1 MAYTTIKKP
10 SDYFNTVLYVG
21 NETDNH
27 AITGVGFQPDFV
39 WAKNRTV
46 AESHNL
52 FDSVRGATKLLIP
65 NTTPAES
72 TQATF
77 LKSFDTDGFTL
88 GTSNNIND
96 SGANLVAWN
105 WLANN
110 TSGSSNTD
118 GSITSTVSAN
128 TTSGFSIVSFTG
140 TGSAGTVGH
149 GLNSNLGMIIV
160 KSRTSA
166 GSNWTCWHKTLNQTD
181 DYIFL
186 NTTGAKGTISNVWN
200 STAPTSSVFG
210 VPSGGYDNNLS
221 GNNMIAY
228 CFAEKQGFSK
238 FGSYVGNGNADG
250 TFVYTGF
257 KPAWV
262 MIKSSSSATT
272 NWQIFD
278 NKRTNNASNPTDDII
293 FANTSGAE
301 NLDST
306 ANPIDFLS
314 NGFKCRGTNVNS
326 NSSGVS
332 YIYMA
337 FAAEPLV
344 GDNPATAR

>member
-1 MAYTTIKKP
+1 MSYTNGLDNPTL
-10 SDYFNTVLYVG
+10 YFNTVLYTG

-65 NTTPAES
+65 NTTNAES

-105 WLANN
+105 FLASN
-110 TSGSSNTD
+110 TTASNTD

-128 TTSGFSIVSFTG
+128 TTSGFSIVTYTG
-140 TGSAGTVGH
+140 NNTAGATVGH
-149 GLNSNLGMIIV
+149 SLGTTPQLIII
-160 KSRTSA
+160 KNRDSA
-166 GSNWTCWHKTLNQTD
+166 VNWQSYHEVLGNQA
-181 DYIFL
+181 YLRL
-186 NTTGAKGTISNVWN
+186 NTTGAASTGASIWN
-200 STAPTSSVFG
+200 NTSPTSSVFTLG
-210 VPSGGYDNNLS
+210 SGFDAVNGS
-221 GNNMIAY
+221 GNSHVAY
-228 CFAEKQGFSK
+228 CFAEKKGFSK
-238 FGSYVGNGNADG
+238 FGKYTGNGSTDG

-257 KPAWV
+257 KPAFV
-262 MIKSSSSATT
+262 IRKSSTYT
-272 NWQIFD
+272 GTDWRMDD
-278 NKRTNNASNPTDDII
+278 NERPGYNTIPYTL
-293 FANTSGAE
+293 FPNTSGAE
-301 NLDST
+301 FTSSGYYVDL
-306 ANPIDFLS
+306 LS
-314 NGFKCRGTNVNS
+314 NGFKCRGTSANQNT
-326 NSSGVS
+326 SGET

-337 FAAEPLV
+337 FAS
-344 GDNPATAR
+344 NPFVTSGGIPTTAR